1 MNGVER
7 TDFDD
12 VHGNVK
18 NDQQM
23 AHIRDM
29 LLVADERQLN
39 RLFDDIGTMITNG
52 VLNSK
57 DLRSVTV
64 QLQCC
69 GMIGLLAIYGYNAIV
84 RAEFEQEKADAVDA

>member
-1 MNGVER
+1 
-7 TDFDD
+7 
-12 VHGNVK
+12 
-18 NDQQM
+18 
-23 AHIRDM
+23 
-29 LLVADERQLN
+29 
-39 RLFDDIGTMITNG
+39 MITNG

>member
-7 TDFDD
+7 TEFDD
-12 VHGNVK
+12 VHGSIK

-23 AHIRDM
+23 AHIREM

-39 RLFDDIGTMITNG
+39 RLFDDIGTMITQG

-57 DLRSVTV
+57 DFRSVTV
-64 QLQCC
+64 HLRCC